1 MELMFGQFHF
11 LLYLCDRK
19 TNLIFKYEYTIP
31 KYGGLDMKKKKSK
44 KKISNEERIRR
55 TIQSQ
60 RAIQGYV
67 AIGNID
73 RNFIVG

>member
-1 MELMFGQFHF
+1 ME
-11 LLYLCDRK
+11 
-19 TNLIFKYEYTIP
+19 
-31 KYGGLDMKKKKSK
+31 KSK
-44 KKISNEERIRR
+44 KKITNEERLRR

-73 RNFIVG
+73 GNFIIG

>member
-1 MELMFGQFHF
+1 
-11 LLYLCDRK
+11 
-19 TNLIFKYEYTIP
+19 
-31 KYGGLDMKKKKSK
+31 MKKKKSK
-44 KKISNEERIRR
+44 KKITNEEKLRR

-73 RNFIVG
+73 GNFIIG

>member
-1 MELMFGQFHF
+1 
-11 LLYLCDRK
+11 
-19 TNLIFKYEYTIP
+19 
-31 KYGGLDMKKKKSK
+31 MKKKKLK
-44 KKISNEERIRR
+44 KKISNEERLRR

>member
-1 MELMFGQFHF
+1 MG
-11 LLYLCDRK
+11 
-19 TNLIFKYEYTIP
+19 
-31 KYGGLDMKKKKSK
+31 KKKSK
-44 KKISNEERIRR
+44 KKITDEERVRR

-73 RNFIVG
+73 KNFIIG

>member
-1 MELMFGQFHF
+1 
-11 LLYLCDRK
+11 
-19 TNLIFKYEYTIP
+19 
-31 KYGGLDMKKKKSK
+31 MKKSE
-44 KKISNEERIRR
+44 KKITNEERLRR

-73 RNFIVG
+73 GNFIIG